1 MKNLILAQK
10 IKELRLSAGSSQEE
24 LAGKTQLSLR
34 TIQRIENGETQPRGD
49 SLKRFALALGITI
62 EELTDLPDPDESGQE
77 NRSLEYEDD
86 FRGRRNRQG
95 VESIRENKGFLTVLH
110 LSALSFLIFPVL
122 GVLVPLILWILKKDE
137 IKDVAATGKKILN
150 FQISWFLVFFII
162 YGNAS
167 LAKILHMRLFPDGI
181 TIFRLL
187 AAMYIYNVITVIIN
201 IVRQGKNQAI
211 VYKPAIPFMP
221 AVGQAPNSEGR

>member
-49 SLKRFALALGITI
+49 SLKRFALALGVTV
-62 EELTDLPDPDESGQE
+62 EELTDLLDPDESRQG
-77 NRSLEYEDD
+77 NRSPEYEGDL
-86 FRGRRNRQG
+86 RGQGNMQG
-95 VESIRENKGFLTVLH
+95 VEGIHEDNGFLMVLH
-110 LSALSFLIFPVL
+110 LSALSFLIFPIL

-137 IKDVAATGKKILN
+137 IKDVGAIGKKILN

-167 LAKILHMRLFPDGI
+167 LAKILHMRLFPEGI
-181 TIFRLL
+181 TIFRIL
-187 AAMYIYNVITVIIN
+187 AVLYVYNVIAVIIN

-211 VYKPAIPFMP
+211 VYKPAIPFML
-221 AVGQAPNSEGR
+221 Q